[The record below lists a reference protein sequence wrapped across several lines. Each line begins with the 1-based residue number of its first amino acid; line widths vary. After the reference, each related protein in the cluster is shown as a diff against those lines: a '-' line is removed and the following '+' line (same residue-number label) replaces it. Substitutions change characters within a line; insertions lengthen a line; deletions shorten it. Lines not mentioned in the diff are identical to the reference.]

1 MENTEIKTDI
11 SNNKNVEKKSK
22 KYSKILKEIIE
33 NKENTKEE
41 KKLVSC
47 ISQKI
52 DKI

>member
-1 MENTEIKTDI
+1 MENTEIKPDI
-11 SNNKNVEKKSK
+11 SNNNIKKNSK
-22 KYSKILKEIIE
+22 KYSNILKEIME

-41 KKLVSC
+41 KKIVSC

>member
-1 MENTEIKTDI
+1 MENTEIKLDI
-11 SNNKNVEKKSK
+11 SNNTNVEKRNK
-22 KYSKILKEIIE
+22 KYSKILKEIME